1 MRVMSYNVN
10 GFKGNK
16 DSLINMREN
25 LDKIEAFIKG
35 FLLGD
40 IDNLVILQEVPLKDN
55 AICYKKII
63 EKFKDYKFICSYNVS
78 VANFITVAI
87 ANNKSKWVEKHDFYN
102 TRESNNYLNRFI
114 EVYNEEYKLQVLGLH
129 IPCNEED
136 TEEIKKF
143 WNKIINYKKL
153 HIKIKSDISLMLVGD
168 MNAEH
173 YESSVST
180 FKKELNDLSLDG
192 KELIEGATFKGKEK
206 STNIDHMLIHKP
218 NNSIEEYAKGSV
230 INSIDY
236 SDHYPILSPPIKKL
250 PIENWKII
258 LTFFTSVIQYN

>member
-25 LDKIEAFIKG
+25 FDKIEAFIKG
-35 FLLGD
+35 FLLAD
-40 IDNLVILQEVPLKDN
+40 EDNLVILQEVPLKDN

-78 VANFITVAI
+78 YANFITVAI

-102 TRESNNYLNRFI
+102 TRESNDYLNRFI
-114 EVYNEEYKLQVLGLH
+114 EVYNEEYNLQLLGLH
-129 IPCNEED
+129 IPCN
-136 TEEIKKF
+136 IKDEKYIKQF
-143 WNKIINYKKL
+143 WNEIINYKKS
-153 HIKIKSDISLMLVGD
+153 HFKIKSDISLMLVGD

-180 FKKELNDLSLDG
+180 FKESLNQLFLNEI
-192 KELIEGATFKGKEK
+192 ELIEGATFKRR

-218 NNSIEEYAKGSV
+218 DNSIEEYAKGSI

-250 PIENWKII
+250 PIEN
-258 LTFFTSVIQYN
+258 

>member
-16 DSLINMREN
+16 DSLINMQLINMREN

-63 EKFKDYKFICSYNVS
+63 EKFKDYKFICSYNVN
-78 VANFITVAI
+78 VANFVTVAI

-102 TRESNNYLNRFI
+102 RRESNDYLNRFI

-129 IPCNEED
+129 IPCNKKD
-136 TEEIKKF
+136 IIEIKKF
-143 WNKIINYKKL
+143 WDEIISYKKSYSD
-153 HIKIKSDISLMLVGD
+153 IKSDKSDKSLMLVGD

-192 KELIEGATFKGKEK
+192 KELIEGATFKGKRR

-250 PIENWKII
+250 PIEN
-258 LTFFTSVIQYN
+258 

>member
-35 FLLGD
+35 FLLAD
-40 IDNLVILQEVPLKDN
+40 EDNLVILQEVPLKDN

-63 EKFKDYKFICSYNVS
+63 EKFKDYKFICSYKVNA
-78 VANFITVAI
+78 ANFVTVAI
-87 ANNKSKWVEKHDFYN
+87 ANNKSKWVEKHDFYKD
-102 TRESNNYLNRFI
+102 RKSIHYQNRFI

-129 IPCNEED
+129 IPCNEKDEKY
-136 TEEIKKF
+136 IKQF
-143 WNKIINYKKL
+143 WNEIISYKKAYSD
-153 HIKIKSDISLMLVGD
+153 KKSDKSDISLMLVGD

-173 YESSVST
+173 NESSVST
-180 FKKELNDLSLDG
+180 FKENLNQLFLNEI
-192 KELIEGATFKGKEK
+192 ELIEGATFKGKRR

-218 NNSIEEYAKGSV
+218 DNSIEEYAKGSV

-236 SDHYPILSPPIKKL
+236 SDHYPILSPPIKKVTDRKL
-250 PIENWKII
+250 KK
-258 LTFFTSVIQYN
+258 LC

>member
-16 DSLINMREN
+16 DSLINMQLINMHEN
-25 LDKIEAFIKG
+25 LNKIEAFIKD
-35 FLLGD
+35 FLLVD

-102 TRESNNYLNRFI
+102 RRESNDYLNRFI
-114 EVYNEEYKLQVLGLH
+114 EVCNEEYKLQVLGLH
-129 IPCNEED
+129 IPCNEKD

-143 WNKIINYKKL
+143 WNEIINYKKSYSD
-153 HIKIKSDISLMLVGD
+153 IKSDKSDKSDISLMLVGD

-192 KELIEGATFKGKEK
+192 KELIEGATFKGKRR

-218 NNSIEEYAKGSV
+218 DNSIEEYAKGSI

-250 PIENWKII
+250 PIEN
-258 LTFFTSVIQYN
+258 

>member
-16 DSLINMREN
+16 DSLINMQLINMHEN
-25 LDKIEAFIKG
+25 LNKIEAFIKG

-78 VANFITVAI
+78 YANFITVAI

-102 TRESNNYLNRFI
+102 TRKSNDYLNRFI

-129 IPCNEED
+129 IPCNKKD
-136 TEEIKKF
+136 INEIKKF
-143 WNKIINYKKL
+143 WDEIISYKKSYSD
-153 HIKIKSDISLMLVGD
+153 IKSDKSDISLMLVGD

-173 YESSVST
+173 NESSVST
-180 FKKELNDLSLDG
+180 FKESLNQLFLNEI
-192 KELIEGATFKGKEK
+192 ELIEGATFKGKRR

-218 NNSIEEYAKGSV
+218 DNSIEEYAKGSI

-236 SDHYPILSPPIKKL
+236 SDHYPILSPPIKKVTDRKL
-250 PIENWKII
+250 KK
-258 LTFFTSVIQYN
+258 LY

>member
-35 FLLGD
+35 FLLAD
-40 IDNLVILQEVPLKDN
+40 EDNLVILQEVPLKNN

-63 EKFKDYKFICSYNVS
+63 EKFKDYKFICSYKVNA
-78 VANFITVAI
+78 ANFVTVAI

-102 TRESNNYLNRFI
+102 TRKSNDYLNRFI

-129 IPCNEED
+129 IPCNKKD
-136 TEEIKKF
+136 INEIKKF
-143 WNKIINYKKL
+143 WDEIISYKKSYSD
-153 HIKIKSDISLMLVGD
+153 IKSDKSDISLMLVGD

-173 YESSVST
+173 NESSVST
-180 FKKELNDLSLDG
+180 FKESLNQLFLNEI
-192 KELIEGATFKGKEK
+192 ELIEGATFKGKRR

-230 INSIDY
+230 MNSIDY
-236 SDHYPILSPPIKKL
+236 SDHYPILSPPIKK
-250 PIENWKII
+250 
-258 LTFFTSVIQYN
+258 SYR

>member
-78 VANFITVAI
+78 YANFITVAI

-102 TRESNNYLNRFI
+102 TRKSNDYLNRFI

-129 IPCNEED
+129 IPCNEKD

-143 WNKIINYKKL
+143 WNEIISYKKSYSD
-153 HIKIKSDISLMLVGD
+153 IKSYKSDKSDISLMLVGD

-192 KELIEGATFKGKEK
+192 KELIEGATFKGKRR

-218 NNSIEEYAKGSV
+218 DNSIEEYAKGSI

-236 SDHYPILSPPIKKL
+236 SDHYPILSPPIKKVTDRKL
-250 PIENWKII
+250 KK
-258 LTFFTSVIQYN
+258 LY

>member
-35 FLLGD
+35 FLLAD
-40 IDNLVILQEVPLKDN
+40 EDNLVILQEVPLKDN
-55 AICYKKII
+55 TICYKKII

-87 ANNKSKWVEKHDFYN
+87 ANNKSKWVEKHDFYKD
-102 TRESNNYLNRFI
+102 RKSIHYQNRFI
-114 EVYNEEYKLQVLGLH
+114 EVCNEEYKLQVLGLH
-129 IPCNEED
+129 IPCNEKD

-143 WNKIINYKKL
+143 WDEIISYKKSYSD
-153 HIKIKSDISLMLVGD
+153 IKSDKSDISLMLVGD

-173 YESSVST
+173 NESSVST
-180 FKKELNDLSLDG
+180 FKESLNQLFLNEI
-192 KELIEGATFKGKEK
+192 ELIEGATFKGKRR

-218 NNSIEEYAKGSV
+218 DNSIEEYAKGSI

-250 PIENWKII
+250 PIEN
-258 LTFFTSVIQYN
+258 

>member
-16 DSLINMREN
+16 DSLINMHEN

-87 ANNKSKWVEKHDFYN
+87 ANNKSKWVEKHDFYKD
-102 TRESNNYLNRFI
+102 RKSIHYQNRFI
-114 EVYNEEYKLQVLGLH
+114 EVCNEEYKLQVLGLH
-129 IPCNEED
+129 IPCNEKD

-143 WNKIINYKKL
+143 WDEIISYKKSYSD
-153 HIKIKSDISLMLVGD
+153 IKSDKSDISLMLVGD

-173 YESSVST
+173 NESSVST
-180 FKKELNDLSLDG
+180 FKESLNQLFLNEI
-192 KELIEGATFKGKEK
+192 ELIEGATFKGKRR

-218 NNSIEEYAKGSV
+218 DNSIKEYAKGSI

-236 SDHYPILSPPIKKL
+236 SDHYPILSPPIKKVTDRKL
-250 PIENWKII
+250 KK
-258 LTFFTSVIQYN
+258 LY

>member
-16 DSLINMREN
+16 DSLINMQLINMHEN
-25 LDKIEAFIKG
+25 LNKIEAFIKD

-102 TRESNNYLNRFI
+102 RRESNDYLNRFI
-114 EVYNEEYKLQVLGLH
+114 EVCNEEYKLQVLGLH
-129 IPCNEED
+129 IPCNEKD

-143 WNKIINYKKL
+143 WNEIINYKKL
-153 HIKIKSDISLMLVGD
+153 
-168 MNAEH
+168 
-173 YESSVST
+173 
-180 FKKELNDLSLDG
+180 
-192 KELIEGATFKGKEK
+192 LIF
-206 STNIDHMLIHKP
+206 HLCWW
-218 NNSIEEYAKGSV
+218 V
-230 INSIDY
+230 I
-236 SDHYPILSPPIKKL
+236 
-250 PIENWKII
+250 
-258 LTFFTSVIQYN
+258 

>member
-1 MRVMSYNVN
+1 MKIMSYNIN
-10 GFKGNK
+10 CFKGNK

-63 EKFKDYKFICSYNVS
+63 EKFKDYKFICFYNVS

-143 WNKIINYKKL
+143 
-153 HIKIKSDISLMLVGD
+153 
-168 MNAEH
+168 
-173 YESSVST
+173 
-180 FKKELNDLSLDG
+180 
-192 KELIEGATFKGKEK
+192 
-206 STNIDHMLIHKP
+206 
-218 NNSIEEYAKGSV
+218 
-230 INSIDY
+230 
-236 SDHYPILSPPIKKL
+236 
-250 PIENWKII
+250 
-258 LTFFTSVIQYN
+258 

>member
-35 FLLGD
+35 FLLAD

-87 ANNKSKWVEKHDFYN
+87 ANNKSKWVEKHDFYKD
-102 TRESNNYLNRFI
+102 RKSIHYQNRFI
-114 EVYNEEYKLQVLGLH
+114 EVCNEEYKLQVLGLH
-129 IPCNEED
+129 IPCNKKD
-136 TEEIKKF
+136 INEIKKF
-143 WNKIINYKKL
+143 WDEIISYKKSYSD
-153 HIKIKSDISLMLVGD
+153 IKSDKSDISLMLVGD

-173 YESSVST
+173 NESSVST
-180 FKKELNDLSLDG
+180 FKESLNQLFLNEI
-192 KELIEGATFKGKEK
+192 ELIEGATFKGKRR

-218 NNSIEEYAKGSV
+218 DNSIEEYAKGSI

-236 SDHYPILSPPIKKL
+236 SDHYPILSPPIKKVTDRKL
-250 PIENWKII
+250 KK
-258 LTFFTSVIQYN
+258 LY

>member
-63 EKFKDYKFICSYNVS
+63 EKFKDYKFICSYKVNA
-78 VANFITVAI
+78 ANFVTVAI
-87 ANNKSKWVEKHDFYN
+87 ANNKSKWVEKHDFYKD
-102 TRESNNYLNRFI
+102 RKSIHYQNRFI

-129 IPCNEED
+129 IPCNEKDEKY
-136 TEEIKKF
+136 IKQF
-143 WNKIINYKKL
+143 WNEIISYKKSYSD
-153 HIKIKSDISLMLVGD
+153 KKSDKSDISLMLVGD

-173 YESSVST
+173 NESSVST
-180 FKKELNDLSLDG
+180 FKENLNQLFLNEI
-192 KELIEGATFKGKEK
+192 ELIEGATFKGKRR

-218 NNSIEEYAKGSV
+218 DNSIEEYAKGSV

-236 SDHYPILSPPIKKL
+236 SDHYPILSPPIKKVTDRKL
-250 PIENWKII
+250 KK
-258 LTFFTSVIQYN
+258 LC